1 MEIQVKIENKES
13 CVILTFD
20 FRDFDHIKWLLE
32 AAWNSGYDTYLR
44 RLGEGEEDG
53 G

>member
-1 MEIQVKIENKES
+1 MEIQVKIENKKS
-13 CVILTFD
+13 SVILTCD
-20 FRDFDHIKWLLE
+20 FRDFDHIKWLME
-32 AAWNSGYDTYLR
+32 AAWNNDYDIYLR